1 LGLRVIIQRDGTLEV
16 SGTFGLREMRRGGEP
31 ESVWK
36 SVTGEDADEALP
48 PHDPTWQQGDRCRD
62 RRSSRPTPI
71 TTTALPFTVSLDAD
85 DGMEMSLR
93 A

>member
-48 PHDPTWQQGDRCRD
+48 PHDPTWQ
-62 RRSSRPTPI
+62 
-71 TTTALPFTVSLDAD
+71 
-85 DGMEMSLR
+85 
-93 A
+93 